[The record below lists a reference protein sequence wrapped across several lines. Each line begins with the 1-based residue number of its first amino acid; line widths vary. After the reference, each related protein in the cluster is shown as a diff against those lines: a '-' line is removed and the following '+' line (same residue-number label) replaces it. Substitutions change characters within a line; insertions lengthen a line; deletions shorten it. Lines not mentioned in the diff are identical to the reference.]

1 MNLVRP
7 YRVAQAQRYEID
19 VHVQDM
25 LDRDII
31 QPSVS
36 PWAALVVLVRKN
48 DGRDSFCV
56 DYCRL
61 NANTKKDSYPLLR
74 LESILDALSGVKYFS
89 TVYLLSGYWQ

>member
-7 YRVAQAQRYEID
+7 CRVAQAQRYEID

-48 DGRDSFCV
+48 DGQESFCV

-61 NANTKKDSYPLLR
+61 NANTKKGSYPLPR
-74 LESILDALSGVKYFS
+74 LESILDALSEVKYFS

>member
-36 PWAALVVLVRKN
+36 PWAALVVLVQKN
-48 DGRDSFCV
+48 DGRDSLCV

-61 NANTKKDSYPLLR
+61 NAHTKKDSYPLPR

>member
-48 DGRDSFCV
+48 DG
-56 DYCRL
+56 
-61 NANTKKDSYPLLR
+61 
-74 LESILDALSGVKYFS
+74 
-89 TVYLLSGYWQ
+89 

>member
-48 DGRDSFCV
+48 DGQDSFCV

-61 NANTKKDSYPLLR
+61 NANTKKDSYPLPR
-74 LESILDALSGVKYFS
+74 RDGNLDALSGLK
-89 TVYLLSGYWQ
+89 